1 MDSVGAA
8 KNYRKIE
15 EKGKKIKGGAP
26 YSSFKMTHWGAERS
40 HTETASKF
48 LPKDE
53 YYDDVKLIY

>member
-26 YSSFKMTHWGAERS
+26 YSSFKMTH
-40 HTETASKF
+40 
-48 LPKDE
+48 
-53 YYDDVKLIY
+53 